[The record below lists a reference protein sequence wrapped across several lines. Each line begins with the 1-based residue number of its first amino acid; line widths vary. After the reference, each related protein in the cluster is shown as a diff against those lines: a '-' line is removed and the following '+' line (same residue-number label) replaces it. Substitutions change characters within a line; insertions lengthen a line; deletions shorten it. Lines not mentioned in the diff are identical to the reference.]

1 MLYEVYTNTMHS
13 PMQSTI
19 VLHVNNHNETTTVF
33 RRIITV
39 LYITFY
45 IWERNVHTSSFEC
58 QKLHKIKRPFIHCK
72 NIVDHFNLR
81 RADQQSDKTHP
92 VYTLVYRMSHHA
104 ATLYILAFSNHA
116 TTIVV
121 YFLDRLQS

>member
-45 IWERNVHTSSFEC
+45 IWERNVHTSSFEY

-72 NIVDHFNLR
+72 NIIDHFNLR

-92 VYTLVYRMSHHA
+92 VHRMSHHA